1 MDNGHHE
8 PLHRGLWCTWPSPA
22 RSTSSSSSAR
32 SIVQAGVDSDDTLLL
47 KDVWRAWTPE
57 LAGLFGTWRTASS
70 RSFSRC
76 AVVRIVGAGS
86 ALLG

>member
-1 MDNGHHE
+1 MVY
-8 PLHRGLWCTWPSPA
+8 LAQPSSLDELELVGKVGCA
-22 RSTSSSSSAR
+22 GW
-32 SIVQAGVDSDDTLLL
+32 GVDSDDTLLL

-86 ALLG
+86 ELLG

>member
-1 MDNGHHE
+1 
-8 PLHRGLWCTWPSPA
+8 
-22 RSTSSSSSAR
+22 
-32 SIVQAGVDSDDTLLL
+32 VQAGVDSNDTLLL

-76 AVVRIVGAGS
+76 MTLRMTEHEEICPGS
-86 ALLG
+86 FMFIYQFMKT